1 MSIENLKSED
11 LKILVFDN
19 YDSFTYNLVHLVEKI
34 THEKVDVHRNDQI
47 PMEKVKEYDKII
59 LSPGPGIPEEAGLLL
74 PLIKEYASSKSILG
88 VCLGHQAIGQA
99 FGGTLI
105 NLSSVFHG
113 VATPVKV
120 GNGQW
125 SIVNKE
131 NSPLT
136 IHHSRLGLFDDLPE
150 TIDVGRYH
158 SWVVSDENFPDELEI
173 TARDDNGYIMALQHK
188 KYDVQGVQFHPESVL
203 TPCGEHIM
211 RNWLHAK

>member
-1 MSIENLKSED
+1 M
-11 LKILVFDN
+11 KILVFDN

-34 THEKVDVHRNDQI
+34 THEKVDVYRNDQI

-99 FGGTLI
+99 FGGELI

-120 GNGQW
+120 GNGQ
-125 SIVNKE
+125 SSMVNE
-131 NSPLT
+131 SGSSFT
-136 IHHSRLGLFDDLPE
+136 IHNSRLGLFNGLPE
-150 TIDVGRYH
+150 IIEVGRYH
-158 SWVVSDENFPDELEI
+158 SWVVSKENFPDTLEI
-173 TARDDNGYIMALQHK
+173 TAEDESGMIMGLQHK
-188 KYDVQGVQFHPESVL
+188 TYDVQGVQFHPESVL
-203 TPCGEHIM
+203 TPKGEDIM
-211 RNWLHAK
+211 RNWLKV